1 MKSSSKLKLLLRSMD
16 PDVISFPYLCFP
28 WIHELKLTCNRSPER
43 LIWYRKWFT
52 TLMRR
57 VHEANLVTT
66 LHFTT
71 DLKQLLNRDSGGH
84 LISEILLEESLR
96 ASFSHGWQW
105 NLIGNDN
112 SDSYLV
118 GAAAMFG
125 AQVENSFTR
134 FGNIAFGAIIKWGP
148 ITPLFLQSNFNES
161 NGMWAL

>member
-71 DLKQLLNRDSGGH
+71 DLKQLLNRDSSGH
-84 LISEILLEESLR
+84 LISKTLLEESLR
-96 ASFSHGWQW
+96 ASFNHGWQW
-105 NLIGNDN
+105 NLTGNDN
-112 SDSYLV
+112 SSLLSWGSY
-118 GAAAMFG
+118 
-125 AQVENSFTR
+125 NSCSVHDWHFKYVLWYESGEDT
-134 FGNIAFGAIIKWGP
+134 NKIAIKGP
-148 ITPLFLQSNFNES
+148 V
-161 NGMWAL
+161 